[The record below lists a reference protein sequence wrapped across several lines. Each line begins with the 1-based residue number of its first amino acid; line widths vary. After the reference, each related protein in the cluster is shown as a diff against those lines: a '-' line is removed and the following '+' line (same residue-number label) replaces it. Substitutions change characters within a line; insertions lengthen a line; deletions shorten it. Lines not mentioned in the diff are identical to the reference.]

1 MSFRSRSV
9 ASPIARAKYHS
20 ALMALLLLGALACAS
35 SALAQPLEFRNTLMP
50 EPSSLSVQPGSFQID
65 TSMTVGFT
73 GAHDDVLEQATA
85 RAIAQLEDITGV
97 ELSKSFASE
106 SGAATF
112 EIKVDHAS
120 DEVQSLDE
128 DESYTLVVRPG
139 YIALNAPTDQI

>member
-1 MSFRSRSV
+1 MNSREVMETRNLTQASALSHTTRSLGSRSV

-50 EPSSLSVQPGSFQID
+50 KPSSLSVQPGSFQID

-97 ELSKSFASE
+97 ELRKSRSE
-106 SGAATF
+106 
-112 EIKVDHAS
+112 ERRV
-120 DEVQSLDE
+120 
-128 DESYTLVVRPG
+128 
-139 YIALNAPTDQI
+139 